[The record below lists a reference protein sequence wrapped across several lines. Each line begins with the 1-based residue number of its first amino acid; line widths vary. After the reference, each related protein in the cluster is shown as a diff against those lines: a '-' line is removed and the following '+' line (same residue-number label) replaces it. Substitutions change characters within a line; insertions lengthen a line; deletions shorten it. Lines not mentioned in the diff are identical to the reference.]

1 MKFYNRRAELKQ
13 LRVLYSQS
21 ASQGRLTVL
30 TGRRRVGKT
39 LLSLEFAKKHKHL
52 YFFVS
57 RKTEPLLCQEYLNE
71 IKNTFD
77 IPVIGEIKTFKDIFR
92 LLLEISF
99 KQRFTFIIDEFQ
111 EFYKTNPG
119 VYADIQHLWD
129 VNKRKSKMNL
139 IFVGSVY
146 SLMYKIFQDS
156 KEPLFNRADR
166 QLFIEPFSIKDIAAI
181 LKDHKAESVKT
192 LFDYYVFTGGM
203 PTYIDLLLTNKALPF
218 NKMLDFIFQQ
228 NSPFLDEGKN
238 VLLEEFGKEYGTYF
252 SILELIS
259 VGKTARTEIES
270 ILERNVG
277 GFLDRL
283 EKNFAIISRYKPI
296 NAKPNSRSQK
306 YKIQD
311 NFLNFWFRFIYKNR
325 SAIETANF
333 EYVKDIVRRDY
344 TTYCGWILEK
354 FFRELF
360 AASGKFNKIGSYWG
374 RGNRDEI
381 DLVAINDMQKKIV
394 IAEVKF
400 KKRKRK
406 ISINALKE
414 KSQKLLSAY
423 PNYKPE
429 FLALSFEDIE
439 TYL

>member
-1 MKFYNRRAELKQ
+1 MKFYNRQAELKE
-13 LRVLYSQS
+13 LRLLYDQS
-21 ASQGRLTVL
+21 ASHGRLTVL

-39 LLSLEFAKKHKHL
+39 MLSLEFAKKHKHL

-57 RKTEPLLCQEYLNE
+57 RKTEPLLCEEYLTE
-71 IKNTFD
+71 IKNIFAT
-77 IPVIGEIKTFKDIFR
+77 PVIGEIRTFKDIFR

-99 KQRFTFIIDEFQ
+99 KEHFTFIIDEFQ
-111 EFYKTNPG
+111 EFYTVNPS

-129 VNKRKSKMNL
+129 VNKHKSKMNL
-139 IFVGSVY
+139 ILVGSVY
-146 SLMYKIFQDS
+146 SLMYKIFQSS

-166 QLFIEPFSIKDIAAI
+166 QLFIEPFSIKDTAII
-181 LKDHKAESVKT
+181 LKDHNNKTVKT

-203 PTYIDLLLTNKALPF
+203 PTYIDLLLTNKALSF
-218 NKMLDFIFQQ
+218 NKMLDFILKQ

-238 VLLEEFGKEYGTYF
+238 VLIEEFGKEYGTYF

-283 EKNFAIISRYKPI
+283 EKNFAIISKHKPI
-296 NAKPNSRSQK
+296 NAKPKSRLQK

-311 NFLNFWFRFIYKNR
+311 NFLNFWFRFIYRNR
-325 SAIETANF
+325 SAIETGNF
-333 EYVKDIVRRDY
+333 NYVKDIVKRDY
-344 TTYCGWILEK
+344 STYCGRILER
-354 FFRELF
+354 FFSELF
-360 AASGKFNKIGSYWG
+360 AASGKFNAIGSYWG
-374 RGNRDEI
+374 RDNQNEI
-381 DLVAINDMQKKIV
+381 DIVAVNDMKKKIV

-400 KKRKRK
+400 KKTK
-406 ISINALKE
+406 INLNTLRE
-414 KSQKLLSAY
+414 KSVKLLRLY
-423 PNYKPE
+423 PNYKPQ
-429 FLALSFEDIE
+429 FLALSFEDIK

>member
-1 MKFYNRRAELKQ
+1 MKFYNRGAELKE
-13 LRVLYSQS
+13 LHLLYRQS
-21 ASQGRLTVL
+21 SSQGRLTVL

-39 LLSLEFAKKHKHL
+39 MLSLQFARKHRHL

-57 RKTEPLLCQEYLNE
+57 RKTEPLLCEEYLVA

-77 IPVIGEIKTFKDIFR
+77 VPIIGQIRTFKDIFR

-99 KQRFTFIIDEFQ
+99 KKRFTLIIDEFQ
-111 EFYKTNPG
+111 EFYTVNPTI
-119 VYADIQHLWD
+119 YADIQHLWD
-129 VNKRKSKMNL
+129 INKHESRMNL
-139 IFVGSVY
+139 ILVGSVY
-146 SLMYKIFQDS
+146 SLMCKIFQNS

-166 QLFIEPFSIKDIAAI
+166 QLYVAPFSIRDTATI
-181 LKDHKAESVKT
+181 LKDHNNRSVKT

-203 PTYIDLLLTNKALPF
+203 PAYIDLLLTNKALSF
-218 NKMLDFIFQQ
+218 NAIIDFILSY

-238 VLLEEFGKEYGTYF
+238 VLIEEFGKDYGTYF

-283 EKNFAIISRYKPI
+283 EQNFAIISKQKPI
-296 NAKPNSRSQK
+296 NAKPNSRLQK

-311 NFLNFWFRFIYKNR
+311 NFFNIWFPFIYRNR
-325 SAIETANF
+325 SAIENGNF
-333 EYVKDIVRRDY
+333 EYVKNIIKRDY
-344 TTYCGWILEK
+344 NAYCGRILEK

-360 AASGKFNKIGSYWG
+360 AASGRFNDIGSYWE
-374 RGNRDEI
+374 RDNHNEI
-381 DLVAINDMQKKIV
+381 DIVAVNEMEKEIV

-400 KKRKRK
+400 RRAK
-406 ISINALKE
+406 INLDTLRG
-414 KSQKLLSAY
+414 KSAKVLRAY
-423 PNYKPE
+423 PNCKPE
-429 FLALSFEDIE
+429 FLALSFEDID

>member
-1 MKFYNRRAELKQ
+1 MEFYNRRAELKE
-13 LRVLYSQS
+13 LRTLYNQS
-21 ASQGRLTVL
+21 TSHGRLTVL

-57 RKTEPLLCQEYLNE
+57 RKTEPLLCEEYLIE

-77 IPVIGEIKTFKDIFR
+77 VPVIGEIKTFKDIFK
-92 LLLEISF
+92 LLLEISL
-99 KQRFTFIIDEFQ
+99 KEHFTLIIDEFQ
-111 EFYKTNPG
+111 EFYRINPS

-146 SLMYKIFQDS
+146 PLMYKTFQDS

-166 QLFIEPFSIKDIAAI
+166 QLFIKPFSIKDTAVI
-181 LKDHKAESVKT
+181 LKDHKSKSVKT

-203 PTYIDLLLTNKALPF
+203 PTYIDLLLTNKALSF
-218 NKMLDFIFQQ
+218 NKMLDFMLKQ

-238 VLLEEFGKEYGTYF
+238 VLIEEFGKEYGTYF

-296 NAKPNSRSQK
+296 NAKPNSRLQK
-306 YKIQD
+306 YKIHD
-311 NFLNFWFRFIYKNR
+311 NFLNFWFRFIYRNR
-325 SAIETANF
+325 SAIETGNF
-333 EYVKDIVRRDY
+333 EYVKDIVKRDY
-344 TTYCGWILEK
+344 STYCGWILEK

-374 RGNRDEI
+374 RDSQNEI
-381 DLVAINDMQKKIV
+381 DLVAINDMKKKIV
-394 IAEVKF
+394 LAEIKF
-400 KKRKRK
+400 KKRK
-406 ISINALKE
+406 IDIDTLKE
-414 KSQKLLSAY
+414 KSVKLLRTY
-423 PNYKPE
+423 PKYKSE

-439 TYL
+439 AYL

>member
-1 MKFYNRRAELKQ
+1 MKFYNRRVELKE
-13 LRVLYSQS
+13 LRVLYRQS
-21 ASQGRLTVL
+21 VSQGRLTML

-57 RKTEPLLCQEYLNE
+57 RKTEQLLCEEYLIE

-77 IPVIGEIKTFKDIFR
+77 VPVIGEIKTFKDIFR

-99 KQRFTFIIDEFQ
+99 KEHFTLIIDEFQ
-111 EFYKTNPG
+111 EFYRINPG

-181 LKDHKAESVKT
+181 LKDNKSKSVKA

-203 PTYIDLLLTNKALPF
+203 PTYIDLLLTNKALSF
-218 NKMLDFIFQQ
+218 NKMLDFILQQ

-238 VLLEEFGKEYGTYF
+238 VLIEEFGKEYGTYF

-270 ILERNVG
+270 VLERNVG

-283 EKNFAIISRYKPI
+283 EKNFAIISRHKPI
-296 NAKPNSRSQK
+296 NAKPNSRAQK

-311 NFLNFWFRFIYKNR
+311 NFLNFWFRFIYRNR
-325 SAIETANF
+325 SAIETGNF

-374 RGNRDEI
+374 RNSQNEI
-381 DLVAINDMQKKIV
+381 DIVAINDMKKKIV
-394 IAEVKF
+394 IAETKF
-400 KKRKRK
+400 KKRK
-406 ISINALKE
+406 ININALKE
-414 KSQKLLSAY
+414 KSVQLLRAY
-423 PNYKPE
+423 PNYKSE